1 MIKIWA
7 HNLQKISRLEKNIAA
22 MNHDCLARYRDLKS
36 KLNFMKSLCWP
47 LLTFRTFKRIKNKPT
62 IIFALKIDIDLALTR
77 MLRKTIFFPSEKG
90 LEKHALICG
99 KSTISF
105 WWDFCFST
113 LSPWGLCIFLSVL
126 VRLSSWIKKSCGLL
140 ERSVS
145 VWDRE
150 IRSERSNF

>member
-1 MIKIWA
+1 MIALHATGIW
-7 HNLQKISRLEKNIAA
+7 NRSWISWI
-22 MNHDCLARYRDLKS
+22 
-36 KLNFMKSLCWP
+36 SLCWP
-47 LLTFRTFKRIKNKPT
+47 LLTFRTFKRTKNKPT

-105 WWDFCFST
+105 WRDFCFST